1 MGPLEILLWAPIRLI
16 LFMLSFCRLIGIGIC
31 SGLGR
36 FGAMAGVVLGEYQH
50 LHLSA
55 PVLVT
60 AGAMTLA
67 SAFIISSVPDY
78 TKHQKLPENI
88 EDLKN
93 YS

>member
-1 MGPLEILLWAPIRLI
+1 
-16 LFMLSFCRLIGIGIC
+16 
-31 SGLGR
+31 
-36 FGAMAGVVLGEYQH
+36 MAGVVLGEYQH

-88 EDLKN
+88 DDLKN